1 MFDEPTAALDPELI
15 GEVLEV
21 MRRMAREGMTMLV
34 VSQGM
39 GFVREVADRL
49 IFMDGGVWVEQG
61 SPQELFSN
69 PRNPRTREFL
79 RHIL

>member
-1 MFDEPTAALDPELI
+1 
-15 GEVLEV
+15 
-21 MRRMAREGMTMLV
+21 MLV
-34 VSQGM
+34 VSQEM